1 MLSTSKPT
9 LLALISAGISL
20 PASFF
25 FLAFLRKF
33 CYFTSFWKLTNPSI
47 LIFHQFAVIL
57 IILFFISALF
67 QEWWRERRR
76 QGVEGV
82 ANAVFWS
89 IDDNYQWLVF
99 TYRNRRTPSN
109 RAIYPIMDLWTSW
122 WQIRAVTIRFP
133 WKYSP
138 TPGDGLTVSP
148 WNIQR
153 IVNLCRCTR
162 PWWFWSKRCVCRR
175 GCGPLVWNATKPIFQ
190 KVFAIDFQVRLAD
203 NAFFVWNSTIWT
215 RSYMC

>member
-25 FLAFLRKF
+25 FFSFFEEILLFYLILKTYQPFHINFLYCKIIF
-33 CYFTSFWKLTNPSI
+33 
-47 LIFHQFAVIL
+47 FHQFAVIL

-67 QEWWRERRR
+67 QEWWRERRW
-76 QGVEGV
+76 QGGEGV
-82 ANAVFWS
+82 ANAVFWR

-138 TPGDGLTVSP
+138 TTGDGLTVSP

-153 IVNLCRCTR
+153 IVN
-162 PWWFWSKRCVCRR
+162 
-175 GCGPLVWNATKPIFQ
+175 
-190 KVFAIDFQVRLAD
+190 
-203 NAFFVWNSTIWT
+203 
-215 RSYMC
+215 